1 MRLDDSKLGIDGT
14 NWGFSFYRVLLQA
27 IKLIRGEGGFCQT
40 NTITEISEVI
50 ACLSELLLI
59 DKRLKINLKLSF
71 Y

>member
-1 MRLDDSKLGIDGT
+1 M
-14 NWGFSFYRVLLQA
+14 YYMP
-27 IKLIRGEGGFCQT
+27 LIVD
-40 NTITEISEVI
+40 TITEISEVI